1 MKRKYQHASI
11 EKIDRKI
18 AVAKSA
24 LDSTLRWIADE
35 NDLILRTP
43 VRDVERLTRLYESK
57 DALLEQFSILQAEL
71 LFQEEK
77 LVEEYAI

>member
-1 MKRKYQHASI
+1 MEKEYQHASI
-11 EKIDRKI
+11 FSIDRKI

-57 DALLEQFSILQAEL
+57 DALLEQFSVLQAEL
-71 LFQEEK
+71 LFQEEN
-77 LVEEYAI
+77 LGREYAI